1 MALCRSHFQCGKCEG
16 RRSQSSAA
24 RTPSLAL
31 PPRWA
36 RKEFCVVVCT
46 ALLTFVCMLRYWM
59 WNVVPIWFWDSSVLM
74 VVRCD
79 DLVSGFFD
87 IYDGTLCRSGP
98 CILRYLW
105 WYAVPILFLYSSIL
119 IGIFCTSLTFQDR
132 PPSPLPSPA
141 CFFLSVGSVSQRK
154 VASLNHIHLSK
165 PQKHPRL
172 HPLPERCLLPLASLN
187 HIHLSK
193 PQKHPRLH
201 PLPERCLLPLASL
214 DHIHLS
220 KPQKT
225 SPTASTPGPMPPS
238 SGVPRPHP
246 PNETSNVSPTA
257 SNAKSRRQ
265 KNLSHRHETPAFS
278 FPGLPK
284 KNKMY
289 YTYWQADKNIRR
301 CLWQISHR

>member
-1 MALCRSHFQCGKCEG
+1 MALRRSHFQCGKCEG

-59 WNVVPIWFWDSSVLM
+59 WNVVPIWS
-74 VVRCD
+74 
-79 DLVSGFFD
+79 
-87 IYDGTLCRSGP
+87 
-98 CILRYLW
+98 
-105 WYAVPILFLYSSIL
+105 LYSSIFMVIRCADPVSVFFDTYRNIL
-119 IGIFCTSLTFQDR
+119 YQSDISGQAAQSASIPRMFFPVGWKRQPEEGGVPQPHPPLKTS
-132 PPSPLPSPA
+132 
-141 CFFLSVGSVSQRK
+141 
-154 VASLNHIHLSK
+154 
-165 PQKHPRL
+165 
-172 HPLPERCLLPLASLN
+172 
-187 HIHLSK
+187 
-193 PQKHPRLH
+193 
-201 PLPERCLLPLASL
+201 
-214 DHIHLS
+214 
-220 KPQKT
+220 KT
-225 SPTASTPGPMPPS
+225 SPTASTPGAMPPS

-289 YTYWQADKNIRR
+289 YTY
-301 CLWQISHR
+301 